1 MAHTGASPHSHSNGA
16 RQPNVFNCGLSE
28 PVVLWLVKASC
39 FAPCKSHLA
48 RVIQPFLM
56 WPNKC
61 ESVLFECKG
70 VGLRRRHAC
79 LHETPSTCRSVRPS
93 CAGALRAQ
101 RAPRIA
107 CNRHQ
112 YQQWRVGEGVGQQR
126 WRTPVRSPDCRLSS
140 ESAHF

>member
-93 CAGALRAQ
+93 CAGAPQSTA
-101 RAPRIA
+101 
-107 CNRHQ
+107 
-112 YQQWRVGEGVGQQR
+112 
-126 WRTPVRSPDCRLSS
+126 RTPHCLQQASVSTMACGGGGRATALADTS
-140 ESAHF
+140 EEP